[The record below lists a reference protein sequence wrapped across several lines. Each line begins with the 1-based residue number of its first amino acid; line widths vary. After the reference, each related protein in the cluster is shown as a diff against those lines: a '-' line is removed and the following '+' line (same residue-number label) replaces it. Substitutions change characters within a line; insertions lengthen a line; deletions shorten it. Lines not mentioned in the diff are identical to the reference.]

1 MASEAHILTVEFS
14 SPSPLTVYEVTIM
27 DRHGNAHAKR
37 GFARFVEDAVAWSRS
52 WGVRSI
58 TLDGKPYADGM
69 KTDGEPT
76 GPALISPDSAG
87 IVSAISAAHEAL
99 IVAQRHIERTYDA
112 AGGERE
118 LVQIKAAIAALEG
131 K

>member
-14 SPSPLTVYEVTIM
+14 SPSPLTVYEVTIR
-27 DRHGNAHAKR
+27 DRHGNTHAKR
-37 GFARFVEDAVAWSRS
+37 GFARFVEDAVDWSRS
-52 WGVRSI
+52 WGVREI

-69 KTDGEPT
+69 KEAAKPQ

-87 IVSAISAAHEAL
+87 IVSALSAAHEAL
-99 IVAQRHIERTYDA
+99 IA
-112 AGGERE
+112 ARE
-118 LVQIKAAIAALEG
+118 CLRINPDMQDTIALEKVKAAISALER